1 MYLNR
6 VKMIARGILGENIY
20 KAIALQVDKKKQP
33 NYEELEKNFTLKD
46 ILLNRRCFILGN
58 GPSLNQ
64 ADLRLLK
71 NEIVFTC
78 NYFPQ
83 SDMFSSIYPLA
94 HFISDSQFFINE
106 SNLDKK
112 PLKKVFHSCQRQDV
126 TYLFFNSIA
135 KPYVSNYNL
144 DNEFKIHYLAQS
156 PNKDL
161 NKTIDLCSFIPA
173 FSTVIQSAIC
183 TAIYMGVSEIYLLGC
198 DCTGFVSYEKA
209 HKQQSLESS
218 YGFGID
224 QNSSLVL
231 NKNMTSLPIEVE
243 LRNYAHIFDGY
254 KEIADYCK
262 KNSIRIFNLS
272 KETVLE
278 YIPRLDYLDVIDKI
292 QNG

>member
-1 MYLNR
+1 MNFDR
-6 VKMIARGILGENIY
+6 VKTIARGILGESIY
-20 KAIALQVDKKKQP
+20 KDIALQIDKRKQP
-33 NYEELEKNFTLKD
+33 NYEELKKNIALKD
-46 ILLNRRCFILGN
+46 ILSGRRCFILGN

-64 ADLRLLK
+64 ANLHLLK

-83 SDMFSSIYPLA
+83 SDMFSSVYPLA
-94 HFISDSQFFINE
+94 HFISDSGFFINE
-106 SNLDKK
+106 SSLNEK
-112 PLKKVFHSCQRQDV
+112 PLKKVFHSCQKQGV
-126 TYLFFNSIA
+126 THLFFNSIA
-135 KPYVSNYNL
+135 KPYVSKYNL

-161 NKTIDLCSFIPA
+161 NKMIDLCGFIPA

-183 TAIYMGVSEIYLLGC
+183 AAIYMGISEIYLLGC
-198 DCTGFVSYEKA
+198 DCTGFVSYEKV

-231 NKNMTSLPIEVE
+231 SKNMTSLPIEME

-254 KEIADYCK
+254 KQIADYCK
-262 KNSIRIFNLS
+262 KNNIRIFNLS

-278 YIPRLDYLDVIDKI
+278 YIPRLNYLDVIDKI
-292 QNG
+292 QDN